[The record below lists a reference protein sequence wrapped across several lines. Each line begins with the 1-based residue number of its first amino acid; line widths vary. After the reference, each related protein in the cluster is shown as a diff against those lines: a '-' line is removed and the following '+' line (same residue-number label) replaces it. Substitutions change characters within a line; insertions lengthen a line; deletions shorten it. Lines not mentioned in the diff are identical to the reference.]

1 MLVHLHTAPDE
12 QAPPNTVPLSAG
24 SIQLTWLE
32 PEAPNGIIAG
42 YIIYRNSTQIAN
54 ISTLSYNDTGLTPD
68 TVYSYVIEAF
78 NVIGSTRSQP
88 RTGRTLEG
96 APTRVQNPNLTAL
109 SATSVSASWV
119 EPGTTNGVISRYE
132 LVRVTLG
139 SEAVIIS
146 EEIVFT
152 GLAMST
158 TVTGLL
164 PFTDYF
170 FVVRACTSGGCGS
183 SEPSSVR
190 TLEAPPT
197 FQPAPN
203 VTSLS
208 SSSLLITWDIPTEP
222 NGILTRY
229 EIVQRNSPFVGE
241 GLTVGTVLSGV
252 EMFTVDGLRPFTVYE
267 FRVLSYTEGGGTASQ
282 WSNGI
287 TDEDSELVC
296 HAIFEDL
303 NFYLCITNPYNH
315 PVHGVICKLCLL
327 KWVLKV
333 ARK

>member
-1 MLVHLHTAPDE
+1 MHIHTLCIHTAPDE
-12 QAPPNTVPLSAG
+12 QAPPNTLPLSAS

-32 PEAPNGIIAG
+32 PEAPNGIIIS
-42 YIIYRNSTQIAN
+42 YIIYRNGTQIAN

-96 APTRVQNPNLTAL
+96 APTRVQSPTLTAL
-109 SATSVSASWV
+109 SAISVSASWV

-139 SEAVIIS
+139 SEAVIIG

-158 TVTGLL
+158 TVTGLQ
-164 PFTDYF
+164 PFTEYF

-183 SEPSSVR
+183 SDPSSVR
-190 TLEAPPT
+190 TMEAPPT
-197 FQPAPN
+197 SQPPPN

-208 SSSLLITWDIPTEP
+208 SSSLLITWDIPSEP
-222 NGILTRY
+222 NGILIRY
-229 EIVQRNSPFVGE
+229 EIAQRDSPFAGE
-241 GLTVGTVLSGV
+241 GSTVGTVPSGV
-252 EMFTVDGLRPFTVYE
+252 EILTVDGLRPFTVYE
-267 FRVLSYTEGGGTASQ
+267 FRVISYTGGGGTASE
-282 WSNGI
+282 WSSGI
-287 TDEDSELVC
+287 TDEDSESV
-296 HAIFEDL
+296 
-303 NFYLCITNPYNH
+303 
-315 PVHGVICKLCLL
+315 
-327 KWVLKV
+327 
-333 ARK
+333 

>member
-1 MLVHLHTAPDE
+1 MPHMHTHTHTHTYMYTLSAPDE
-12 QAPPNTVPLSAG
+12 QAPPDSLPLSAS

-32 PEAPNGIIAG
+32 PEAPNGTILG
-42 YIIYRNSTQIAN
+42 YVIYRNGTQIAN
-54 ISTLSYNDTGLTPD
+54 ISDLSYNDTELTPD

-78 NVIGSTRSQP
+78 NVIGSTRSAS
-88 RTGRTLEG
+88 RAGRTLEG
-96 APTRVQNPNLTAL
+96 APTGVQSPNLMAL

-139 SEAVIIS
+139 SESVIVS

-152 GLAMST
+152 GLSLSA
-158 TVTGLL
+158 TVMGLR

-183 SEPSSVR
+183 SEPSFVR

-197 FQPAPN
+197 FQLSPN

-208 SSSLLITWDIPTEP
+208 SSSLLITWDIPAEP

-229 EIVQRNSPFVGE
+229 DIVQRNSPFIGE
-241 GLTVGTVLSGV
+241 GFAVGMVLNGG
-252 EMFTVDGLRPFTVYE
+252 EMFTVNGLRPFTIYE
-267 FRVLSYTEGGGTASQ
+267 FRVVSYTGGGGTASE
-282 WSNGI
+282 WTNGI
-287 TDEDSELVC
+287 TDEDSESAYSPILI
-296 HAIFEDL
+296 IFDL
-303 NFYLCITNPYNH
+303 
-315 PVHGVICKLCLL
+315 
-327 KWVLKV
+327 
-333 ARK
+333 A